1 MSRNTLFIVIQV
13 IAFVLWFITVP
24 LSWFDL
30 FSSRV
35 EISLDLLITQ
45 YNHTSDWE
53 FFDYLGSIKDL
64 FNSGNVGVSILLVLF
79 VLIGPLLKYCYYFFG
94 QRLQNK
100 KLTRV
105 LKLLSRMAF
114 VDVFLI
120 SILLLLAYKTEYL
133 VIRPHL
139 GLYLL
144 AGSVVLSF
152 AGELIKDYN
161 SDDD

>member
-1 MSRNTLFIVIQV
+1 MSRRFLFIGIQ
-13 IAFVLWFITVP
+13 IFAFILWFITVP
-24 LSWFDL
+24 LSLFDL

-35 EISLDLLITQ
+35 EVSLNLVITE

-53 FFDYLGSIKDL
+53 FFDYLGSISDL
-64 FNSGNVGVSILLVLF
+64 YNSGNVGVSILLVLF
-79 VLIGPLLKYCYYFFG
+79 VLVGPLLKYCYYFFG
-94 QRLQNK
+94 QRLKNPK
-100 KLTRV
+100 VTKALRM
-105 LKLLSRMAF
+105 LSRMAF

-144 AGSVVLSF
+144 AASVVLSF
-152 AGELIKDYN
+152 VGELIKDWGAE
-161 SDDD
+161 